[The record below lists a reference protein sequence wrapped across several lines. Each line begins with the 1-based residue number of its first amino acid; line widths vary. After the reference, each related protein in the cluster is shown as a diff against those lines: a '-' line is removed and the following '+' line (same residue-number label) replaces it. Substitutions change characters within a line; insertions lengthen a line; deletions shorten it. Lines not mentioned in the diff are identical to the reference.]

1 MAEYAAT
8 TRYRSHEALSYD
20 NNRTKSCLNRRRWQG
35 ELKAI
40 DAIMSRLPSGLR
52 VLDMPCGTG
61 RFFPILAKHG
71 CCIHG
76 ADISQDMIDC
86 IPPSILDGCPNISLA
101 MADATNLA
109 YPQRS
114 FDYVLCMRF
123 FNIVPDVVRTA
134 ALQEFVRVASE
145 GVIIQVRFRGL
156 MGPLLAFSNMT
167 RRLFHRAKA
176 LLSPETPSY
185 APRASSMR
193 PSLKEFKRITSA
205 CGLDLVQ
212 IYPIW
217 WGITLSPMTV
227 CLLRTKHASK
237 GDQGE

>member
-1 MAEYAAT
+1 MAEYAAK

-20 NNRTKSCLNRRRWQG
+20 NNRTQSCLNRRRWQG
-35 ELKAI
+35 ELKTI
-40 DAIMSRLPSGLR
+40 DAIMSGLPSGLH
-52 VLDMPCGTG
+52 VLDIPCGTG
-61 RFFPILAKHG
+61 RFFPILAEHG

-86 IPPSILDGCPNISLA
+86 IPPSIVDRCPNISLST
-101 MADATNLA
+101 ADATNLR
-109 YPQRS
+109 YPTGS

-123 FNIVPDVVRTA
+123 FNIVPDAVRTA
-134 ALQEFVRVASE
+134 ALQEFFRVASK

-167 RRLFHRAKA
+167 RRLFHMARA

-193 PSLKEFKRITSA
+193 PSLKEFKLMATA

-212 IYPIW
+212 ICPIW

-227 CLLRTKHASK
+227 CLLRANHAGK
-237 GDQGE
+237 GDRGK